1 MRIIDGYYFE
11 TYNDTVN
18 KVIKGLYELRQKLK
32 AKKNESGQEVIKMIM
47 NASYGKCC
55 LKPSTTNTEVVS
67 SKQFDK
73 YMGLHGS
80 DVKWIVKYD
89 GFWCV
94 TTQNNKIK
102 HANRVHVSSV
112 ILANSKKHMNKL
124 MVSAQKAGIKIFY

>member
-1 MRIIDGYYFE
+1 MKGRVIHVESITLSEYIRHQCDGDWSFVRIIDGYYFE

-32 AKKNESGQEVIKMIM
+32 ADENESGQEVIKMIM

-80 DVKWIVKYD
+80 DVK
-89 GFWCV
+89 
-94 TTQNNKIK
+94 
-102 HANRVHVSSV
+102 
-112 ILANSKKHMNKL
+112 
-124 MVSAQKAGIKIFY
+124 